1 MVVDKCVGRCLD
13 VGSTPTG
20 SIFKNGRLLKRL
32 KRLCWKRSR
41 RVKACVGSNPM
52 SSVVFKAPNGVFFVV
67 GLKGLDFFA
76 DWVAK
81 YKMGLLFRLSDTQKK
96 DGFVSIFLFL

>member
-52 SSVVFKAPNGVFFVV
+52 SSVI
-67 GLKGLDFFA
+67 
-76 DWVAK
+76 
-81 YKMGLLFRLSDTQKK
+81 SCKK
-96 DGFVSIFLFL
+96 RCLAFFLFEKCYERKAILFENEFFGNA

>member
-52 SSVVFKAPNGVFFVV
+52 SSVVFKAPNGVFFV
-67 GLKGLDFFA
+67 GLKGLEFFD
-76 DWVAK
+76 DWVTK